1 MIGVIHA
8 TPSVI
13 PPDAFSLFMP
23 ILLAFASI
31 AYLALGKML
40 GAHFQQHPQQTFSKN
55 CFDSL
60 VKTFDAQCERLAIAI
75 EDRKIQSCKP
85 TPPVI
90 PMVSLRP
97 GDKTHDKEYRENQ
110 DKFLLRCH
118 AEAGPIF
125 KLLIHRLEVTVISDH
140 HIREMFHNENF
151 SNVDA
156 LNELMGVK
164 TFLHSLIKSGK
175 NNDSRIQNSIILE
188 HLTPNLGKYQAEI
201 VEQFEEGLRR
211 GFGENGKKE
220 GNKKRTLCED
230 PTNILQDMI
239 GRSTGTVF
247 MGPKVANNPKVLDTF
262 IMSMHDFARVLGLND
277 INIPFWRRWLNI
289 KLNHFNN
296 PLKHRVRTLAEAANP
311 IIIERRR
318 REQDFI
324 DHGNS
329 HDICGHIM
337 LLILTSVHT
346 TIDASSAMV
355 YYLAAY
361 PETIPVLHREQ
372 VQVLDAIQ
380 HERQQERDALLAK
393 GHEIGPDLDPSN
405 DRDLTTA
412 ALKRMVHLDSFQREV
427 LRCRTEALTHF
438 HMARKE
444 TVLSNGMIIPKYG
457 MLLANLTS
465 THSSST
471 THSPNPSEFHPWS
484 HVGTF
489 KTATKVGVNFLPFGM
504 GKHVCP
510 GRFMATQQTKSLVSL
525 MVSKFEIIE
534 FQDPTQAGRVL
545 RMQHGDMPSL
555 GLIFTD
561 R

>member
-1 MIGVIHA
+1 MIGVVHA
-8 TPSVI
+8 IPSVI

-23 ILLAFASI
+23 ILLAFVSS
-31 AYLALGKML
+31 AYLALARVL
-40 GAHFQQHPQQTFSKN
+40 
-55 CFDSL
+55 
-60 VKTFDAQCERLAIAI
+60 
-75 EDRKIQSCKP
+75 
-85 TPPVI
+85 
-90 PMVSLRP
+90 VSLRP

-110 DKFLLRCH
+110 DKFLLRCR

-125 KLLIHRLEVTVISDH
+125 KLLIHRLEVTVMSDH
-140 HIREMFHNENF
+140 YIREMFLNDNF

-175 NNDSRIQNSIILE
+175 NNDSRIQNSIILD
-188 HLTPNLGKYQAEI
+188 HLTPNLGKYQVEM
-201 VEQFEEGLRR
+201 VEQMEEALRR
-211 GFGENGKKE
+211 GFGEDRKEEGK
-220 GNKKRTLCED
+220 NKRTLFES
-230 PTNILQDMI
+230 PMIILQDMI

-247 MGPKVANNPKVLDTF
+247 MGPEVANNPKVLDTF
-262 IMSMHDFARVLGLND
+262 IMSMHEFAGVLGLND
-277 INIPFWRRWLNI
+277 VNIPFWRRWLNL

-311 IIIERRR
+311 IILERRR
-318 REQDFI
+318 REQDVI
-324 DHGNS
+324 DHGNN
-329 HDICGHIM
+329 HGDEAAAAAAAQILQQRPHDILQKMLDRFDQFEFVDLEDICGHIM

-372 VQVLDAIQ
+372 VQVFDAIQ
-380 HERQQERDALLAK
+380 LERQQERDALTAQGLK
-393 GHEIGPDLDPSN
+393 IGHDLNPSQ

-465 THSSST
+465 THTSST
-471 THSPNPSEFHPWS
+471 AHGPNPSEFHPWRY
-484 HVGTF
+484 VGTF
-489 KTATKVGVNFLPFGM
+489 KTTTK
-504 GKHVCP
+504 
-510 GRFMATQQTKSLVSL
+510 TKSLVSL
-525 MVSKFEIIE
+525 MVSKFKNIE
-534 FQDPTQAGRVL
+534 FQNPSQAGRVL